1 MEPILK
7 MEILKHL
14 RAAIL
19 CLSALP
25 ANKKLPNMWL
35 QLLMFQLTPTACNL
49 GGGAQQQTLV
59 TDWNTGGSC
68 WTSGNISQLSTCSQH
83 KPKPQPQ
90 HQSLWT
96 KLSLLQPKPAQDES
110 TGTGFSGRCRV
121 SHLTQTPKW
130 TGHDPGHLTA
140 WAEWNKDDVQM
151 CLPVSAI
158 LWFCYYF
165 FTVCF
170 PEELSSLH
178 STLCHQVMPSASSTW
193 GCRNLRSHHISRW
206 THCPALDS
214 LQHLLLHLTPGTQT
228 GHSTPKCWPEEKN
241 PWACWPHISWYI
253 PAGAGLHWKGTFR
266 HC

>member
-7 MEILKHL
+7 MEILQHL

-96 KLSLLQPKPAQDES
+96 KLSLLQPRMRALEQVSQDAVES
-110 TGTGFSGRCRV
+110 PTLNRLQSELDTILDTWLLEQSGTKMMSRCAFQCQPFCDSVIIFSQSV
-121 SHLTQTPKW
+121 SQRS
-130 TGHDPGHLTA
+130 
-140 WAEWNKDDVQM
+140 
-151 CLPVSAI
+151 SAP
-158 LWFCYYF
+158 
-165 FTVCF
+165 FT
-170 PEELSSLH
+170 LH
-178 STLCHQVMPSASSTW
+178 SAT
-193 GCRNLRSHHISRW
+193 R
-206 THCPALDS
+206 
-214 LQHLLLHLTPGTQT
+214 
-228 GHSTPKCWPEEKN
+228 
-241 PWACWPHISWYI
+241 
-253 PAGAGLHWKGTFR
+253 
-266 HC
+266 